1 MYIGVDIGG
10 TKCAVCQSVGDGQ
23 ILNKIKFNTTTCQE
37 TIENICQAI
46 EKMEPAQAIGISCGG
61 PLDIREGL
69 IMSPPNLVGWDRVPI
84 VQILEDRFRVPVYL
98 QNDANA
104 CALAEWKFGAG
115 KGYRN
120 LVFLTF
126 GTGLGCGLILNGA
139 LYEGPSGTAGE
150 VGHIRLS
157 DYGPVGYGKS
167 GSFEGFC
174 SGSGLAQIGH
184 TVATEHLQRG
194 ETTSFC
200 KSMEELHLVN
210 AKLIA
215 ECADAGYEDAKEVYR
230 ICARQLGRGLSIIV
244 DMLNPEAIILG
255 SIYQRSEALL
265 YEQMMQVLTKESL
278 PEALQICRI
287 LPAELGDSIGDY
299 AALSVAM
306 SGEPHKVMRKDRD

>member
-10 TKCAVCQSVGDGQ
+10 TKCAVCKSAGDGIISQ
-23 ILNKIKFNTTTCQE
+23 KIKFSTTTCND
-37 TIENICQAI
+37 TIEKICQAI
-46 EKMEPAQAIGISCGG
+46 EEFSPADAIGISCGG
-61 PLDIREGL
+61 PLDIHNGL

-84 VQILEDRFRVPVYL
+84 VKILRDRFRVPVYL

-174 SGSGLAQIGH
+174 SGSGLAQIGR

-194 ETTSFC
+194 ESTSFC

-215 ECADAGYEDAKEVYR
+215 ECADAGYEEAKEVYR

-255 SIYQRSEALL
+255 SIYQRSQTLL
-265 YEQMMQVLTKESL
+265 SDAMMEVLTRECL
-278 PEALQICRI
+278 PEALAACKI

-299 AALSVAM
+299 AAISVAM
-306 SGEPHKVMRKDRD
+306 TEGKQ

>member
-10 TKCAVCQSVGDGQ
+10 TKCAACQSVGDGQ

-126 GTGLGCGLILNGA
+126 GTGLGCGLILNGS

-174 SGSGLAQIGH
+174 SGSGLAQIGR

-200 KSMEELHLVN
+200 QSMGELHLVN

-306 SGEPHKVMRKDRD
+306 SGEPHKVMQKGRA